1 MYNKSTRPLGG
12 ISTTNIFFSVNSIIN
27 PARYAGGNKLFFF
40 ISIEDLMV
48 YLLFKPY
55 KVNIETGINSDSEAE
70 IELE

>member
-1 MYNKSTRPLGG
+1 MGG
-12 ISTTNIFFSVNSIIN
+12 K
-27 PARYAGGNKLFFF
+27 KLFFF